1 MVRLSDI
8 VATLTSAY
16 LLTGDSGY
24 ADSAIRHL
32 GAWFVDDET
41 WMNPEL
47 LYGQAIKGI
56 CSGRSIGLIDTLH
69 LTEVARSA
77 RLLRKSRG
85 VCDALEGVCAWFRC
99 YLDWLNTHDYG
110 ITEREHPNNHGV
122 CWSMQAA
129 AFADLVGD
137 ADVLAFVRDRFKTV
151 YLAEMMDETGGFP
164 AELARTKPY
173 GYSLF
178 VIDAMAGIAQIASTA
193 EDDLWAYSLPD
204 GRGMRKGVAFI
215 YPYIEDKSTWPLKP
229 DVLYWDEWPVRHPSL
244 LFAGLKFQIQENLDV
259 WESRTADP
267 ETFEVLRSLP
277 IRHPVLWVER

>member
-1 MVRLSDI
+1 
-8 VATLTSAY
+8 
-16 LLTGDSGY
+16 
-24 ADSAIRHL
+24 
-32 GAWFVDDET
+32 
-41 WMNPEL
+41 
-47 LYGQAIKGI
+47 
-56 CSGRSIGLIDTLH
+56 
-69 LTEVARSA
+69 
-77 RLLRKSRG
+77 
-85 VCDALEGVCAWFRC
+85 
-99 YLDWLNTHDYG
+99 
-110 ITEREHPNNHGV
+110 
-122 CWSMQAA
+122 MQAA

-244 LFAGLKFQIQENLDV
+244 LFAGLKFQIQEYLDV